1 MDKNGRTP
9 VIPGV
14 VRGGAGEQVVK
25 VDLALPLAERLSVF
39 ERAARNEFLLS
50 PGGFERFDLCEDL
63 RLRGLDVRLLERG
76 VVLRE
81 GFLRSVGLDMA
92 SPLLSS
98 ITQPHTDLSVFLLDS
113 LIFFF
118 VSLLCL
124 CPHVPSP
131 PAVKL

>member
-1 MDKNGRTP
+1 MDENGRTP

-50 PGGFERFDLCEDL
+50 PEGFERFDLCEDL

-81 GFLRSVGLDMA
+81 GFLRSVGLG
-92 SPLLSS
+92 LSGLVLPS
-98 ITQPHTDLSVFLLDS
+98 DSRWGSAGTGGTPTQ
-113 LIFFF
+113 
-118 VSLLCL
+118 
-124 CPHVPSP
+124 
-131 PAVKL
+131 